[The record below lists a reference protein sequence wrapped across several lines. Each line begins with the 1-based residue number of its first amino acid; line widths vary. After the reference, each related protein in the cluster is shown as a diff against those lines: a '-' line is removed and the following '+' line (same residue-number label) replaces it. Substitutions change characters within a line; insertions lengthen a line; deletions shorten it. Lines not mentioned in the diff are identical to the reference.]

1 MRTKLRVCVILI
13 CLVSQLV
20 IGVGLAEGANPVHV
34 VSKGDTLYS
43 VARRYGTT
51 VNAIVQANGLPN
63 SNRIYVGQRLVVPT
77 SGATQPAA
85 ASGTYVVQRGDTL
98 SSIAYRHGVSVQAL
112 AGANNIYNYNLIR
125 SGQRLVIPGAGATA
139 TPSTSSSGSVH
150 VVQRGENLYR
160 IALHYGTTVQAL
172 ASANNLSSTSL
183 IYTGQRLTIP
193 GGGSATPAPAPA
205 PSSVSAPTSG
215 KWIDINVATQGL
227 VAYEGQRP
235 VYWATVSTGTARTPT
250 VKGRFRIYGKLRSGT
265 MAGTGYYLPNV
276 PYIMNFYG
284 GYAIH
289 GTYWHNNFGWPM
301 SHGCVNMRI
310 SDAQWVYNWAPVGTL
325 VVVH

>member
-1 MRTKLRVCVILI
+1 MKTKLRVFVILI

-20 IGVGLAEGANPVHV
+20 MGVGLAEAADPVHV
-34 VSKGDTLYS
+34 VRRGDTLYS

-51 VNAIVQANGLPN
+51 VNAVVRANGLRNPN
-63 SNRIYVGQRLVVPT
+63 WIYVGQRLVIPGT
-77 SGATQPAA
+77 TA
-85 ASGTYVVQRGDTL
+85 AS
-98 SSIAYRHGVSVQAL
+98 S
-112 AGANNIYNYNLIR
+112 N
-125 SGQRLVIPGAGATA
+125 
-139 TPSTSSSGSVH
+139 SSSSSAH

-172 ASANNLSSTSL
+172 ALANNLSSTSL
-183 IYTGQRLTIP
+183 IYVGQRLVIP
-193 GGGSATPAPAPA
+193 GGGSASPAPAPA
-205 PSSVSAPTSG
+205 PVSAPTGG
-215 KWIDINVATQGL
+215 KWIDIKLVSQSL

-250 VKGRFRIYGKLRSGT
+250 VKGRFRIYSKLRSGT
-265 MAGTGYYLPNV
+265 MAGPGYYLPNV

-284 GYAIH
+284 GYSMH

-301 SHGCVNMRI
+301 SHGCVNMRT

-325 VVVH
+325 MVIH

>member
-1 MRTKLRVCVILI
+1 MKTKLRVSVILI
-13 CLVSQLV
+13 CLMSQLV
-20 IGVGLAEGANPVHV
+20 IGAGLAEGANPVHV
-34 VSKGDTLYS
+34 VRRGDTLYS

-77 SGATQPAA
+77 SGTAQSVAT
-85 ASGTYVVQRGDTL
+85 SGSYVVQRGDTL

-112 AGANNIYNYNLIR
+112 ASANNIYNPNLIHR
-125 SGQRLVIPGAGATA
+125 GQRLVIPGAGATA

-160 IALHYGTTVQAL
+160 IALRYGTTVQAL
-172 ASANNLSSTSL
+172 ASANNLASTSL
-183 IYTGQRLTIP
+183 IYTGQRLTIS
-193 GGGSATPAPAPA
+193 GGGSASPAPAPA
-205 PSSVSAPTSG
+205 SSSVSAPTAG
-215 KWIDINVATQGL
+215 KWIDIKLASQSL
-227 VAYEGQRP
+227 VAYEGQRA

-250 VKGRFRIYGKLRSGT
+250 PKGRFRIYSKIRSGT
-265 MAGTGYYLPNV
+265 MAGPGYRLPNV

-301 SHGCVNMRI
+301 SHGCVNMTI
-310 SDAQWVYNWAPVGTL
+310 GDAQWVYNWAPVGTL

>member
-1 MRTKLRVCVILI
+1 MKTKLRAFVILI
-13 CLVSQLV
+13 CVMSQLV

-34 VSKGDTLYS
+34 VSRGDTLYS

-85 ASGTYVVQRGDTL
+85 TSGSYVVQYGDTL
-98 SSIAYRHGVSVQAL
+98 SSIAYRHGVSTQTL
-112 AGANNIYNYNLIR
+112 ASANNIYNSNLIHR
-125 SGQRLVIPGAGATA
+125 GQRLVIPGAG
-139 TPSTSSSGSVH
+139 TPAAPSNSSSGSAH

-160 IALHYGTTVQAL
+160 IALRYGTTVQAL
-172 ASANNLSSTSL
+172 ASANGLSSTSL

-193 GGGSATPAPAPA
+193 GGGSASPAPDPSPVPA
-205 PSSVSAPTSG
+205 PTAG
-215 KWIDINVATQGL
+215 KWIDVNVATQGL

-235 VYWATVSTGTARTPT
+235 VYWATVSTGTAWTPT
-250 VKGRFRIYGKLRSGT
+250 VKGRFRIYSKLRSGT
-265 MAGTGYYLPNV
+265 MAGPGYYLPNV
-276 PYIMNFYG
+276 PHIMNFYG
-284 GYAIH
+284 GYSIH
-289 GTYWHNNFGWPM
+289 GTYWHNSFGQPM
-301 SHGCVNMRI
+301 SHGCVNMRT